1 MQAQVGIVGAGL
13 AGLNAGRY
21 LKMRGIESVIFEA
34 SDRVGGRVTSD
45 YIDGFICDR
54 GFQVV
59 NPAYAELIETGVLAR
74 ILIHS
79 LPKGLEIRDGSELMR
94 IGDPRSSLSYLPALV
109 SAKSGTVREK
119 YAFLKYLL
127 ASSEDIDFATSM
139 EECGSLYSKT
149 LKPFLDGVVLG
160 DVGEI
165 SNRVVRELIHWF
177 IKGKPGLVQG
187 GAKSLSEELARN
199 LDIRLENRVSQM
211 GTNHLVANDQRH
223 DFDSIILAASPRSAA
238 TLLGIEPMK
247 MNSCITWYH
256 SIPKGLIDE
265 RHLRTALNSPIL
277 NSIVLSNTAPDY
289 SPKERSLLATTSRHE
304 LADEELRIEMERIWG
319 RRLDNV
325 ELIKRYS
332 IVDAL
337 PMKPS
342 GSTLVDTSRHH
353 NGVYVAGDWRA
364 IPAQQGALLS
374 GRLAAM
380 AVIADLST
388 R

>member
-79 LPKGLEIRDGSELMR
+79 LSKGLEIRDGSELMR
-94 IGDPRSSLSYLPALV
+94 IGDPRSSLSYLPALI
-109 SAKSGTVREK
+109 SAKSGKVREK

-177 IKGKPGLVQG
+177 IKGKP
-187 GAKSLSEELARN
+187 E
-199 LDIRLENRVSQM
+199 I
-211 GTNHLVANDQRH
+211 
-223 DFDSIILAASPRSAA
+223 
-238 TLLGIEPMK
+238 
-247 MNSCITWYH
+247 
-256 SIPKGLIDE
+256 
-265 RHLRTALNSPIL
+265 
-277 NSIVLSNTAPDY
+277 
-289 SPKERSLLATTSRHE
+289 
-304 LADEELRIEMERIWG
+304 G
-319 RRLDNV
+319 RAHV
-325 ELIKRYS
+325 
-332 IVDAL
+332 
-337 PMKPS
+337 
-342 GSTLVDTSRHH
+342 
-353 NGVYVAGDWRA
+353 
-364 IPAQQGALLS
+364 
-374 GRLAAM
+374 
-380 AVIADLST
+380 
-388 R
+388 